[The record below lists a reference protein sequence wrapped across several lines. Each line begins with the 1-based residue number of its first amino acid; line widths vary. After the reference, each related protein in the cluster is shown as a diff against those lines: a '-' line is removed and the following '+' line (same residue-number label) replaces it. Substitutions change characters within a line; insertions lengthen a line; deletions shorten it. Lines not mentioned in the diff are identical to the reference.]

1 MSPNSWFS
9 QPVFLPGGDPEAMN
23 EPETNIKPGQ
33 LGIKF
38 AYNTPSRSAPGVE
51 SQTLAT
57 GDAGLP
63 KAYKMVRTDSSMAL
77 APYDSAVAWWS
88 DQALYKT
95 TTLPTALGRGRI
107 AGVYRCAVT
116 PGNVTCIQTNGKGA
130 VHFIDAV
137 VAANVTPAG
146 NFVIPSA
153 TPAKADVIAA
163 GTAATYPTLG
173 RTAGALQGGTAQAI
187 VDLDVPDVY

>member
-23 EPETNIKPGQ
+23 EPLSNIKSGQ

-38 AYNTPSRSAPGVE
+38 AYNIPSRSTPGVD
-51 SQTLAT
+51 SASLDT
-57 GDAGLP
+57 GDTGLP
-63 KAYKMVRTDSSMAL
+63 KGYKMVLTDSSMAV
-77 APYDSAVAWWS
+77 APYDSAVAWWA
-88 DQALYKT
+88 DQAAYKVT
-95 TTLPTALGRGRI
+95 TSPTTLGRGRI
-107 AGVYRCAVT
+107 AGVFRNTVT

-130 VHFIDAV
+130 VKFIDAV
-137 VAANVTPAG
+137 VVGNVSAAG

-153 TPAKADVIAA
+153 TAGKADVIAA

-173 RTAGALQGGTAQAI
+173 RTAGALQGGTSSAI
-187 VDLDVPDVY
+187 VDLDVPDVF